1 MLGNVL
7 TAMVTPFRED
17 GGIDFDAFQ
26 RLARFLVDGGS
37 DGLVV
42 AGTTGESP
50 ALSDAERL
58 DLVRAAL
65 EAVGDD
71 ASVVAGTG
79 TASTEH
85 SIHLT
90 EQAHEAGADGF
101 LVVTPYYNKPPQ
113 RAIVEHFAA
122 IARASDRAIVA
133 YNIPSR
139 VVVNIEPDTISR
151 LAEIETVRA
160 VKQAHDDLA
169 QAKHIV
175 DLGLDLY
182 AGDDALVQPFLELGG
197 VGGICVHTHVVGP
210 QVAEQVEAALVGDL
224 ERALAIDEQLAPA
237 YELLKVQTNPIP
249 IKAAL
254 NLLGHGVGGYRLPM
268 VPPTEDELAQVRDCL
283 ERLGL
288 LVTA

>member
-182 AGDDALVQPFLELGG
+182 AGDDALVQPFLALGG